1 MRPQSPLDLA
11 AWRAIFS
18 RMIST
23 EQIRGAR
30 AMLGL
35 SPEDLASA
43 SGLSTTEVLAAER
56 GETAGLDLDRLRLTF
71 ESHGIVFLGAGQDD
85 AGAGPGLR
93 LRQASADEGIRP
105 ENLSSAN
112 DG

>member
-1 MRPQSPLDLA
+1 
-11 AWRAIFS
+11 
-18 RMIST
+18 MISK

-35 SPEDLASA
+35 SPEDLAGA
-43 SGLSTTEVLAAER
+43 SGLSTNEVLAAER
-56 GETAGLDLDRLRLTF
+56 GETAGIDLYRLRLAL
-71 ESHGIVFLGAGQDD
+71 EGRGIVFLGAGEDD

-93 LRQASADEGIRP
+93 LRQPPMDEGIRP